1 MWAFAVRT
9 LELPSTRRDKS
20 CCYLTLC
27 RKCDHGAYLGR
38 CTDAFAA
45 PLCVS
50 RHEGSRS
57 MLGTVYVDFD
67 GTIAPADPT
76 DALFERF
83 CDPSWCEIEQEW
95 QEGRC
100 TSQVCMAK
108 QVDLLRAT
116 PGAIDNMIA
125 NVEIDGAFLD
135 FVDLCQRWGLRVLVV
150 SDGLDR
156 VVGGVL
162 KRAGLDLTFFAN
174 RLEWQG
180 SDRWK
185 LAFPYARNGC
195 TASLGNCKCSHR
207 ASGWQRG
214 RTSRSAMA
222 DRIFASPRDRSWCWP
237 RSGLLH
243 TAGPR
248 IFRTGRST
256 VSAMRRPS

>member
-1 MWAFAVRT
+1 
-9 LELPSTRRDKS
+9 
-20 CCYLTLC
+20 
-27 RKCDHGAYLGR
+27 
-38 CTDAFAA
+38 
-45 PLCVS
+45 
-50 RHEGSRS
+50 

-83 CDPSWCEIEQEW
+83 CDPSWREIEQEW

-125 NVEIDGAFLD
+125 NVEIDGAFPD
-135 FVDLCQRWGLRVLVV
+135 FVDLCRRWGLRVLVV

-180 SDRWK
+180 GDRWK

-214 RTSRSAMA
+214 LDITVG
-222 DRIFASPRDRSWCWP
+222 D
-237 RSGLLH
+237 
-243 TAGPR
+243 
-248 IFRTGRST
+248 GRSDFCIAERSQLVLAKERLAAHCRT
-256 VSAMRRPS
+256 KNIPHWPIDSFGDATSFLNGWLPRNARKSA